1 MKDVMHILCY
11 VRSLAFLCSK
21 MKEEKKERK
30 GEKILAHFPE
40 TSLSLRT
47 FSENENLVD
56 LNIFGY

>member
-1 MKDVMHILCY
+1 MHILCY
-11 VRSLAFLCSK
+11 VRSLAFLCSQ

-47 FSENENLVD
+47 FSENESLVD